1 MSISGIQSSGID
13 SLRDRFQQFQAG
25 RTNLQKTD
33 LAELKDR
40 LAAKGDPAASGVD
53 SLIQAFDKID
63 ANRDG
68 ISADELESFAGSG
81 NSAGGAKSGAAPAKS
96 ITINISPLVLDGGAG
111 ESAATGTGG
120 SGVQSAG
127 SGAGTP
133 AAQNGEEGKASSGV
147 TMGLLVNIK
156 VQMQNSGQQVP
167 SEISDAISSFGSLDQ
182 DQDGKISLDELMS
195 AFGKKDAEAG
205 SDKASVDGVD
215 LKKLLEKAIAALGKN
230 QEAGG
235 AAGTDAKDPAQA
247 PQQTVTDEA
256 AAKPSATDG
265 TAGGAGGA
273 AKKGA
278 ARYAA
283 MASMSFEYRESS
295 LSLQYA

>member
-25 RTNLQKTD
+25 RANLQKAD

-40 LAAKGDPAASGVD
+40 LTAKGEPAASGVD

-68 ISADELESFAGSG
+68 ISADELEAYAGQSG
-81 NSAGGAKSGAAPAKS
+81 SPAPSGESAPPSRS
-96 ITINISPLVLDGGAG
+96 ITINISPLALDGNAG
-111 ESAATGTGG
+111 SNPSAQAAGG
-120 SGVQSAG
+120 SAPAG
-127 SGAGTP
+127 QP
-133 AAQNGEEGKASSGV
+133 GEGGQASSGV

-167 SEISDAISSFGSLDQ
+167 SQISDAISAFGSLDQ

-195 AFGKKDAEAG
+195 AFGKKDAAAGAGEA
-205 SDKASVDGVD
+205 SSEGVD
-215 LKKLLEKAIAALGKN
+215 LKKLLEEAIAALGKD
-230 QEAGG
+230 QASAGP
-235 AAGTDAKDPAQA
+235 AGTDGKEPAQA
-247 PQQTVTDEA
+247 PGQAVTDEA
-256 AAKPSATDG
+256 AARPTATDG
-265 TAGGAGGA
+265 ASGGASGA

-283 MASMSFEYRESS
+283 VASMSFEYRESS